1 MKRSA
6 GIAVLVLAAVG
17 LAMGVGARRPEAA
30 VADPAADV
38 RAMVRK
44 LLDAPEV
51 TSDVVLER
59 SDPFGGDPDVERGKL
74 WFLPGRGIRFRS
86 SRPSGHDMVADRGKE
101 KFYLYSPSENV
112 IYQAPFEKAPARIR
126 RLIQEPDRVLERD
139 LRAVAQSRTI
149 QGRSRRGYRILSA
162 GGGDSL
168 ASVSI
173 WVAPDPSTG
182 QLRWLSVSTS
192 AESLL
197 VELKALTTRKK
208 AEPGHLALSA
218 PASATEQPL
227 DPRDLLGQDRGESR

>member
-6 GIAVLVLAAVG
+6 GIAVLVLAAVC
-17 LAMGVGARRPEAA
+17 LAVGAGARRPEAA

-86 SRPSGHDMVADRGKE
+86 SRTNGHDVVADRAKE
-101 KFYLYSPSENV
+101 RFYLYSPSENV

-126 RLIQEPDRVLERD
+126 RLIQDPDRVLERD

-149 QGRSRRGYRILSA
+149 QGRPRRGYRILS

-173 WVAPDPSTG
+173 WVAPDPTTG

-197 VELKALTTRKK
+197 VELKALTIRKK

-227 DPRDLLGQDRGESR
+227 DPRDLLGQDQGESR